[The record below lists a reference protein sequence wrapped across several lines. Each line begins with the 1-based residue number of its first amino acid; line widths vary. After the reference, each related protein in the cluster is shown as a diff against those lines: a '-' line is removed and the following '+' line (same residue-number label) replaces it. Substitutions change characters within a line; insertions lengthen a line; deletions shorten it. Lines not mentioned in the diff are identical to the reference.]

1 MARKKIINQNE
12 KSAREEYEDKLKSMR
27 RLTKDWKTIKA
38 ILYEDWTFEKWN
50 NYHWDRH
57 YIQGR
62 WALQI
67 NGITF
72 SEQYNDDWTYKVRI
86 AEPWWTLMWNTY
98 EFETDKKTE
107 MFPMFWFED
116 RKIG

>member
-1 MARKKIINQNE
+1 
-12 KSAREEYEDKLKSMR
+12 MR

-57 YIQGR
+57 YIQGK
-62 WALQI
+62 WELQI
-67 NGITF
+67 YGITF

-86 AEPWWTLMWNTY
+86 VEPWWTLMWTTIK
-98 EFETDKKTE
+98 FETDKKTE
-107 MFPMFWFED
+107 MYPMFWYED
-116 RKIG
+116 RKIW